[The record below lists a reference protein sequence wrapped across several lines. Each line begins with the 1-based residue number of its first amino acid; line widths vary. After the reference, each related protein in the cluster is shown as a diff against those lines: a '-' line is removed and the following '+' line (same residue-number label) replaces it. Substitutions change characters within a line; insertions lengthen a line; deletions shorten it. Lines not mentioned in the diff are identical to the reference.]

1 MTHRYAVGQR
11 VFFEGSFGDPGA
23 SGSYE
28 VTRLVPI
35 EKENKI
41 IYRIKSPI
49 EAFERVAEEYQLKAV
64 PF

>member
-11 VFFEGSFGDPGA
+11 VSFEGSFGDPGA

-28 VTRLVPI
+28 ITRRVPI
-35 EKENKI
+35 ENDNKI
-41 IYRIKSPI
+41 VYRIKSPI